1 MQGTEQRIEALCALA
16 EIEVVEHAEF
26 VEREVQQ
33 RSSRQKKLAKA
44 AAKSGLAGDAATV
57 DPEAIQRE
65 VEGESAPGLDKI
77 LGVIVAE
84 TAPSPQYAKY
94 HVLDLQRAVA
104 KLLQAQQGGLV
115 NAVNWRELVA
125 GACSGQTSI
134 TVRNH
139 LKRHNV
145 AWKGGRGFL

>member
-1 MQGTEQRIEALCALA
+1 MEALCALA
-16 EIEVVEHAEF
+16 DVEVVEHAEF
-26 VEREVQQ
+26 IEREVQQ

-44 AAKSGLAGDAATV
+44 AAKSGVAGDAATV

-84 TAPSPQYAKY
+84 TAPSPQHAKY

-115 NAVNWRELVA
+115 TVVNWRELAVSCLVA
-125 GACSGQTSI
+125 GA
-134 TVRNH
+134 
-139 LKRHNV
+139 
-145 AWKGGRGFL
+145 